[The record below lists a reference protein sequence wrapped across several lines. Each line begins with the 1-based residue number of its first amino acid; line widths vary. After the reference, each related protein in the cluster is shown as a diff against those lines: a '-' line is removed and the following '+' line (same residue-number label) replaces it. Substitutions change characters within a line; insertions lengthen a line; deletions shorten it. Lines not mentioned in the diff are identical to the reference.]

1 MKRSI
6 GSKVI
11 SMMAVLG
18 VVFLVAIISNIMALS
33 SIKENNNKI
42 NIYLEM
48 SEVKS
53 GVSVAFQQMQL
64 YSNLSYF
71 KQGTDELGTV
81 QEKLR
86 TGISEVNAGM
96 ENLAN
101 LCQYTDDADVVAAYE
116 EWNTTL
122 TSFSDYVSEI
132 LAGSENGDFDTIKP
146 LVDNQKEHKDPAQA
160 AEDAY
165 DALVMEKQ
173 ADIQNKSTL
182 KIEQTYTFNLILI
195 VVFLAVLV
203 GTTLVVIVTIARP
216 AKKSGVLLQQIVDK
230 IEKNEGDLTERIPV
244 NTEDE
249 IGQMSAGIN
258 GFLEQLQGVM
268 QKLKQESESMMI
280 SAETVR
286 REIDESNESAG
297 SVSAA
302 MEEMSASMEEISA
315 TLGQLATG
323 SDSVLEEVE
332 LMTSKVNDGVHLVVD
347 IKDRAEN
354 MHQNTVDSK
363 NATGQI
369 MVDIRRTLE
378 DAVEESRSV
387 EQINELTGEI
397 LNITSQTNLLALNAS
412 IEAARAGEAGRGF
425 AVVAE
430 EIGQLANS
438 SRDTANNIQS
448 ISNQVTGA
456 VERLAKNAEDML
468 RFIDEKVMKD
478 YDGFVEVVA
487 QYKKDADSVNEI
499 LTEFARNTGDINDT
513 IQSMNVGINDIA
525 IAVDESAK
533 GVTNVAENAVNLVE
547 SITQIQQET
556 ENNQEISSKLS
567 SEVNRFKNV

>member
-11 SMMAVLG
+11 SMMTVLG
-18 VVFLVAIISNIMALS
+18 AVFLVAIIANIMAMS

-71 KQGTDELGTV
+71 KKGTDELGTV
-81 QEKLR
+81 QGKLG
-86 TGISEVNAGM
+86 TGISDVRTGM
-96 ENLAN
+96 ENLKN
-101 LCQYTDDADVVAAYE
+101 LCEATGDAEVLAAYE
-116 EWNTTL
+116 AWNTNL
-122 TSFSDYVSEI
+122 ASFCDYASEI
-132 LAGSENGDFDTIKP
+132 LEGSEAGDFDTIKP
-146 LVDNQKEHKDPAQA
+146 LVDDQKAHKDPAQE

-165 DALVMEKQ
+165 DELIMTKQ
-173 ADIQNKSTL
+173 TAIQDKSTT
-182 KIEQTYTFNLILI
+182 KIDQTYKFNIVLI
-195 VVFLAVLV
+195 VVFLAVLI
-203 GTTLVVIVTIARP
+203 GTILVVIVTIARP
-216 AKKSGVLLQQIVDK
+216 AKKSGDLLQEIVDK

-244 NTEDE
+244 NTKDE
-249 IGQMSAGIN
+249 IGQMTAGVN

-268 QKLKQESESMMI
+268 QKLKQESEQMMI

-286 REIDESNESAG
+286 REVDESNESAG

-323 SDSVLEEVE
+323 SDNVLEEVE
-332 LMTSKVNDGVHLVVD
+332 LMTGKVQDGVHLVVD
-347 IKDRAEN
+347 IKERAES
-354 MHQNTVDSK
+354 MHQSTVESK
-363 NATGQI
+363 ETTGQI
-369 MVDIRRTLE
+369 MVDIRKTLGE
-378 DAVEESRSV
+378 AVEESRSV

-430 EIGQLANS
+430 EIGQLANN

-478 YDGFVEVVA
+478 YDGFVEVVE
-487 QYKKDADSVNEI
+487 QYEKDADSVNEI
-499 LTEFARNTGDINDT
+499 LAEFARNTGDINDT

-533 GVTNVAENAVNLVE
+533 GVTSVAENAVNLVE